1 MKDHAQSAEDLALYA
16 MGTLDDQES
25 RELEAHLGTCGEC
38 RRELDSLRGDLA
50 LLALSATGPQPP
62 QRSRERLQA
71 AISEEQRQTS
81 VPESAAV
88 LPRLYPRWLTLAPAA
103 IAVVLAATSLGL
115 LLEVQRLKEANASIV
130 VRLQD
135 EIRKNAHAKDVLAML
150 EDPQAQNVTLSP
162 TQTHRQPQIRTIY
175 QKDKGHVLLLATNL
189 EPIPDDKVYE
199 LWLLPAGG
207 GAPMP
212 SGTFRIDNKGNSL
225 MLHALETGGIE
236 AAGFAVTVEKVGGSK
251 VPTPPIVYAP
261 AS

>member
-1 MKDHAQSAEDLALYA
+1 MKEHAQFAEDLALYA
-16 MGTLDDQES
+16 MGTLDDQDS

-38 RRELDSLRGDLA
+38 RRELEALHGDLA

-81 VPESAAV
+81 EPERAPV

-115 LLEVQRLKEANASIV
+115 LLEVQRLKEANAKIIV
-130 VRLQD
+130 ELKKEKD
-135 EIRKNAHAKDVLAML
+135 GSALAKEIVAML
-150 EDPQAQNVTLSP
+150 NDPHAQRMTLVSAAARP
-162 TQTHRQPQIRTIY
+162 QPQLKTVY
-175 QKDKGHVLLLATNL
+175 VKDKGHVLLLASNL
-189 EPIPDDKVYE
+189 DPIPDDKVYE

-225 MLHALETGGIE
+225 MLHALETEGIE
-236 AAGFAVTVEKVGGSK
+236 AAGFAVTVENVGGSK
-251 VPTPPIVYAP
+251 TPTMPIRYAP
-261 AS
+261 AG